1 MFVSILLN
9 VIFLFIAFMQLKFIG
24 ATDTVS
30 GSKHVLTLKN
40 GFTILLDCG
49 LYQGMGVETIHLN
62 SKLELNPKSIDVV
75 ILSHAHIDHCGNLI
89 LLVKQGFRG
98 HIYCSKATADIARLL
113 LTDSFHIYESDM
125 EKENQY
131 RERKNLKPL
140 ELLYDKDDLI
150 TTFSLFN
157 AIDFNLSKKINDLCS
172 FVFTKN
178 GHILGS
184 CSITLIVTEDE
195 KEIVLTY
202 TGDIGRYNDLIMKDP
217 ESFPNSDYI
226 ICESTYGDKLHDDTN
241 FAKMELLNYI
251 KKTCF
256 DKKGKLLIAAFSL
269 GRTQELLFVLN
280 QLKNLNLIPKQLKVF
295 LDSPLS
301 IEITNVSKNYF
312 DLYNEDFKRIL
323 IEDEDPFSFYNL
335 FLLEKTEQSKYLNE
349 LHEPCIIIS
358 ASGMMD
364 AGRIKHHLLHLLPD
378 SRNTILASGFCT
390 KNSFGGKLLSGVSTI
405 QLFDL
410 TIEVKAEIEKM
421 YSLSAHADANE
432 MLTFLSFQNKK
443 LIKSIFLV
451 HGETE
456 TKTIWKATLLKNGYK
471 NVIIPKAHETFEL
484 KN

>member
-1 MFVSILLN
+1 
-9 VIFLFIAFMQLKFIG
+9 
-24 ATDTVS
+24 
-30 GSKHVLTLKN
+30 
-40 GFTILLDCG
+40 
-49 LYQGMGVETIHLN
+49 
-62 SKLELNPKSIDVV
+62 
-75 ILSHAHIDHCGNLI
+75 
-89 LLVKQGFRG
+89 
-98 HIYCSKATADIARLL
+98 
-113 LTDSFHIYESDM
+113 
-125 EKENQY
+125 
-131 RERKNLKPL
+131 
-140 ELLYDKDDLI
+140 
-150 TTFSLFN
+150 
-157 AIDFNLSKKINDLCS
+157 
-172 FVFTKN
+172 
-178 GHILGS
+178 
-184 CSITLIVTEDE
+184 
-195 KEIVLTY
+195 
-202 TGDIGRYNDLIMKDP
+202 
-217 ESFPNSDYI
+217 
-226 ICESTYGDKLHDDTN
+226 
-241 FAKMELLNYI
+241 
-251 KKTCF
+251 
-256 DKKGKLLIAAFSL
+256 
-269 GRTQELLFVLN
+269 
-280 QLKNLNLIPKQLKVF
+280 LIPKQLKVF